1 MKQKTTGIILSGG
14 KSSRMGSDKGLL
26 VFHGKPL
33 IQYAIDVLKELC
45 DEIIICANNPA
56 YDIFGFPVIKDVYP
70 DLGPIGGIYTGLLN
84 SGTES
89 NFVLSCDMPFINP
102 QTIIHLLSKREKTLA
117 SIPIHSKNMIEP
129 LCALYSKTILPQL
142 TKQIRNKD
150 LKLMN
155 LLKTVDINWVK
166 MDSGFEF
173 YHPDLFFNVN
183 DQDSLKIAETIMRKA

>member
-26 VFHGKPL
+26 ILNGKPL
-33 IQYAIDVLKELC
+33 IQYSIDVLKELC
-45 DEIIICANNPA
+45 SEIIICSNNPA
-56 YDIFGFPVIKDVYP
+56 YDTFGFPVIKDVYP

-84 SGTES
+84 SGSES
-89 NFVLSCDMPFINP
+89 NFVLSCDMPFINS
-102 QTIIHLLSKREKTLA
+102 QALDYLLSKKEKALA
-117 SIPIHSKNMIEP
+117 SIPIHGQNMMEP

-142 TKQIRNKD
+142 KTQIRNQD

-155 LLKTVDINWVK
+155 LLKTVDVDWVK

-173 YHPDLFFNVN
+173 FHPDLFFNVN
-183 DQDSLKIAETIMRKA
+183 DQDSLRIAEIIMGQA

>member
-26 VFHGKPL
+26 VLHEKPL
-33 IQYAIDVLKELC
+33 IQYAIEVLKELC
-45 DEIIICANNPA
+45 DDIIICANKPG
-56 YDIFGFPVIKDVYP
+56 YDRFGFPVIKDVYP

-84 SGTES
+84 SDSGS

-102 QTIIHLLSKREKTLA
+102 HTVTFLLTKRDKSLA
-117 SIPIHSKNMIEP
+117 SIPIHGQNIIEP
-129 LCALYSKTILPQL
+129 LCALYSKAILPQL
-142 TKQIRNKD
+142 KTQIRNQD

-155 LLKTVDINWVK
+155 LLKTINVNWVK

-173 YHPDLFFNVN
+173 YHPNLFFNVN
-183 DQDSLKIAETIMRKA
+183 DQDSLEVAETIMRQA